1 MVMSECLLVVGA
13 MASRFIGEGWLE
25 GVCLSVFLG
34 CVCTAL
40 GKALLGVVLVDVCVL
55 WLWGSVWCW

>member
-1 MVMSECLLVVGA
+1 MSECLLVVGA

-40 GKALLGVVLVDVCVL
+40 GKALLGGGSGRCVRIVVV
-55 WLWGSVWCW
+55 G